1 MRSITRTRSWL
12 LGAIAVAVLAAT
24 GGGSAATA
32 RTVKGTVGP
41 GFTIGLTMQG
51 KEGHEIEGWEGVPL
65 CHRRPL
71 EHSQLPPERA
81 RLQSGPHQRG
91 IHRDEELCAEA
102 EEGEL
107 PLRLRPALRDHARPL
122 PGLLSR
128 VYRGAGRRS
137 RPLDHRRARV
147 RF

>member
-51 KEGHEIEGWEGVPL
+51 KEGHEIEG
-65 CHRRPL
+65 
-71 EHSQLPPERA
+71 
-81 RLQSGPHQRG
+81 
-91 IHRDEELCAEA
+91 
-102 EEGEL
+102 
-107 PLRLRPALRDHARPL
+107 
-122 PGLLSR
+122 
-128 VYRGAGRRS
+128 
-137 RPLDHRRARV
+137 
-147 RF
+147 